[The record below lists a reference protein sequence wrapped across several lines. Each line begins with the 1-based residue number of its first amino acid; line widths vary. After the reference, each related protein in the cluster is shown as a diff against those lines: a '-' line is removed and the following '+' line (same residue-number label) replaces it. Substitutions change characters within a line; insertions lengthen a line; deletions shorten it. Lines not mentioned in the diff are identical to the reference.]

1 MAGGKWYETFKDS
14 IPATPATTKPEAAPP
29 VAAAPRPVVAAAAPT
44 VKPPVVPTAKTPV
57 VATTKKRKQTF
68 EDLPEGGFGAVLRG
82 PDEVEEPTPAPI
94 VAPVKVSQAQPFD
107 AYKAGVLPP
116 SAPEAG
122 KDEGTAASRAL
133 GNAYDAV
140 FKVEGQQDT
149 DKKYV
154 RAADLKARAREIE
167 QTMGLNP
174 DQAVEMLARE
184 LVEQKTAEIPL
195 SLYGDP
201 ESKAGAMFQA
211 KEFIRQQEK
220 YRQSMDSTA
229 ARMPYWN
236 EAKQIADSLMLEKT
250 PAAKLT
256 PQFVRRFM
264 NHQLKQ
270 SGADKLRETN
280 EAEYAAQERLA
291 ELNAYRAVQYLQA
304 TGNPFATSD
313 ITPVTVESIKEAKEK
328 KGTLAAV
335 AETARVLAP
344 KRSVTTTG
352 QVVRAESLPSYLFD
366 SIFNVL
372 SVGADLVTST
382 TTADPAD
389 ITSKKGPGSI
399 VSRLAGNIALGVV
412 NDTRSG
418 TEVAQDVLDT
428 LQYRRTPSM
437 RYYENPE
444 VQAAMQSDSPE
455 VWVPAWAGYI
465 TRMGAEMFTPGAEGQ
480 VFKAM
485 GKTMTGTKDFYQF
498 SKKSIDDITAIKT
511 SNIPKDKQ
519 GSAIKDAV
527 ILNAQEYLPAI
538 APKLDVPVEQVRAR
552 IVAERI
558 SNIADQGDVAGAFAA
573 AADMTPEYKTK
584 YADVLMANFADLDG
598 GDNLLSQAGIGKSE
612 GIEVLTDAERVRDI
626 ATKLDDSIAKNTPE
640 LERANGIIKADAE
653 ELRKLDETIR
663 TYSDAGNRPPDDLL
677 TKRKDLTDALQQKSK
692 ARAELR
698 TRVENATAARDTLD
712 NVDEMLLS
720 AHRKAAET
728 LREAAGGPA
737 RAAVPLPPL
746 RPVPKNIDQ
755 AVTDTLGSLVSD
767 ALAGRLE
774 RADELKDLLTTL
786 KREGADAVTQKYIN
800 DILSVARQRTPAVDA
815 LLRRMDDAGVTDPID
830 RMRAILNLDPE
841 RELVRAANA
850 AKRMTDAEISRL
862 KAEEA
867 AAELLAATDATKDAA
882 EKLKP
887 VTQQMRQK
895 LGKRLAVQQAIIKA
909 EAAKTATTAE
919 EIGAAVAEDV
929 VGAPKVEDIVDEDVV
944 VKTDEELAPAEAPA
958 SPEMADNQ
966 AAMSMGDADAADAQ
980 AQANA
985 VSEALDAQTRVRM
998 GLSPNPV
1005 VARQQV
1011 QRFGSLPRSYSRG
1024 LSNEPFLRPD
1034 LVFTNKGKIP
1044 ASELPPSAAEYLFKL
1059 AENRAYNNIWSYAM
1073 GADDVALSIQKSYVD
1088 AAEQIPGLEPIAKAL
1103 REHPAAADRAA
1114 RAAKQFAQRVGVPY
1128 VPKRV
1133 TQRQFG
1139 DGMKKYFDEAEKA
1152 RDPSKPTARGMNE
1165 YYRSL
1170 LQRSNPD
1177 KTLPVDAVHYGD
1189 MVVVHSAD
1197 AAERAGPLSRYVQYV
1212 DDSSGL
1218 EVSKTGTVRT
1228 IGPDFVGRVVGEKVA
1243 DDGTVKLLVEPHEF
1257 TRGDARYSK
1266 AEVQPIEVDPEVL
1279 GYYERG
1285 RTNDLFVG
1293 RGVADKKAPLGRKFG
1308 ITTNSPRPLLEEE
1321 WAEINKAHQ
1330 GSKALGKVKY
1340 NKGSGKAALDNY
1352 FEALGP
1358 PDRPTMDAFTISAD
1372 DLASLPESLREPVKK
1387 ALSKP
1392 EFFLEEGVEA
1402 AAKKVEA
1409 PPRAAPAPTPT
1420 PAPTPEPVV
1429 ATLPKELAG
1438 AKPRF
1443 NIGKVSYDPQFESDI
1458 DKALYIVAQTK
1469 QSARHDD
1476 YLQFLRDATKMT
1488 DDEINVAAGKVRA
1501 ELKTTLKGKPEGAV
1515 DIPTIWKAEA
1525 PKATPEE
1532 VAKAKPVQKLRI
1544 EPGEVPE
1551 PPKSDAELDAL
1562 RAEEQRLTGDI
1573 EALKAE
1579 AEAIRGEAT
1588 GRATAGGISDLEKKL
1603 AELEDRAQKAGARY
1617 AKAQAEAADAK
1628 DIAESA
1634 SGVRAVLEESFSEV
1648 RKAKADILGDVQADA
1663 VGKELRFRQAIAQQE
1678 RKAALQP
1685 GERLANL
1692 RDELAGISKAQ
1703 TAAYRESMDGWF
1715 GGLVRGAR
1723 GVDRFFSMLGTDTI
1737 EATEELLSGDY
1748 REINR
1753 QMEVM
1758 AKEADLEIDKALSRD
1773 LEAIGG
1779 AGDAD
1784 TSLANVLSIT
1794 EERGYGDTWRMSSG
1808 SGSILQGTMDR
1819 VAAAYID
1826 YANVDDIVDSDIKK
1840 LRDIVLEHDGSLP
1853 DLADKLYAATKELVG
1868 VKMTARGAGDVIFT
1882 QNITRQAAVSDA
1894 FRSLYGLGAILGP
1907 EDAEAVKNYLS
1918 GNKVSDRGRAIALT
1932 YLKQLVGDNVLIT
1945 EKGDFSRY
1953 INPREEA
1960 LFAEVGLSQRKIGDA
1975 LDSVDRMFK
1984 TDIYIPAPIRRKMSD
1999 IMTAPQ
2005 NFTRQDWQSSAISIW
2020 KQGTL
2025 FGSGF
2030 GPARAEF
2037 FTDNLFQTMDAI
2049 GVQQGVAQGA
2059 RAVVANSL
2067 KTVLM
2072 TRVGP
2077 AATTFV
2083 DGVRYLAGQK
2093 AIRPGQSSR
2102 EAMEQVSRFEEVLA
2116 GGHIGTETTAVLNAE
2131 DTVIDG
2137 FGGMTGRDLWR
2148 IATKRGV
2155 GEGVGT
2161 DLLVRQLEDALRT
2174 GPVGRLGGI
2183 LSEGLTRSAG
2193 YIEQRK
2199 RFGLFM
2205 TRTQMLIDEAGAT
2218 SAADIAKL
2226 ADQAAREVT
2235 EAMLNYEISLH
2246 PFERSFWVQVWMPF
2260 LAFEKSNT
2268 TRVAKQITNSS
2279 TVTAFAARLG
2289 RLYRGKTA
2297 VVEGWSKWAD
2307 PTDEYGFDAEAMQ
2320 IDDEQRPEG
2329 EKVYPKYVA
2338 ALEELKAG
2346 GVTPGFVRYQ
2356 WADTSQDAKFDALA
2370 PFATYYAAPPPN
2382 FSVPDYGQKKFS
2394 AVANAGRL
2402 NSLDAYQNA
2411 MNPKSEVDRST
2422 HATFTTL
2429 WADGNLD
2436 AFTRPIALAEFLGL
2450 AGMYMA
2456 GTVDPQVGTK
2466 AKQAFGRM
2474 AGSPLN
2480 TAVGGAL
2487 VDVFSA
2493 GEDSPT
2499 KFTAPV
2505 KLSEQTG
2512 SVLETVGFPV
2522 TKVSKGQYVTDDGTL
2537 VMEDGYYV
2545 DPTTNALATL
2555 APLMLSVLG
2564 PSAGRV
2570 GAGISRGAFTAR
2582 EWTAFDDKFIDQL
2595 YYSNNP
2601 KQGRKLA
2608 LDYMIGLRSG
2618 DIDIRKAEDAL
2629 TRKYIGELTKP
2640 FPGGEA
2646 AGAVRGVTPLGQQ
2659 AAATSEAATVSDKD
2673 MVDSVITATS
2683 GLPPA
2688 RAGDE
2693 TLRAFLLKRG
2703 VTKEELNPM
2712 STQQVYELVSNMPE
2726 ARKLA
2731 RETATRPFLDERYD
2745 ANSIA
2750 QVLEIAK
2757 RKATSATPSA
2767 DSVATMRFALS
2778 TPMPGNAYARFTPEQ
2793 VDQMTA
2799 DQIRK
2804 ELMK

>member
-1 MAGGKWYETFKDS
+1 
-14 IPATPATTKPEAAPP
+14 
-29 VAAAPRPVVAAAAPT
+29 
-44 VKPPVVPTAKTPV
+44 
-57 VATTKKRKQTF
+57 
-68 EDLPEGGFGAVLRG
+68 
-82 PDEVEEPTPAPI
+82 
-94 VAPVKVSQAQPFD
+94 
-107 AYKAGVLPP
+107 
-116 SAPEAG
+116 
-122 KDEGTAASRAL
+122 
-133 GNAYDAV
+133 
-140 FKVEGQQDT
+140 
-149 DKKYV
+149 
-154 RAADLKARAREIE
+154 
-167 QTMGLNP
+167 
-174 DQAVEMLARE
+174 
-184 LVEQKTAEIPL
+184 
-195 SLYGDP
+195 
-201 ESKAGAMFQA
+201 
-211 KEFIRQQEK
+211 
-220 YRQSMDSTA
+220 
-229 ARMPYWN
+229 
-236 EAKQIADSLMLEKT
+236 
-250 PAAKLT
+250 
-256 PQFVRRFM
+256 
-264 NHQLKQ
+264 
-270 SGADKLRETN
+270 
-280 EAEYAAQERLA
+280 
-291 ELNAYRAVQYLQA
+291 
-304 TGNPFATSD
+304 
-313 ITPVTVESIKEAKEK
+313 
-328 KGTLAAV
+328 
-335 AETARVLAP
+335 
-344 KRSVTTTG
+344 
-352 QVVRAESLPSYLFD
+352 LF
-366 SIFNVL
+366 
-372 SVGADLVTST
+372 
-382 TTADPAD
+382 
-389 ITSKKGPGSI
+389 
-399 VSRLAGNIALGVV
+399 R
-412 NDTRSG
+412 
-418 TEVAQDVLDT
+418 
-428 LQYRRTPSM
+428 
-437 RYYENPE
+437 
-444 VQAAMQSDSPE
+444 
-455 VWVPAWAGYI
+455 
-465 TRMGAEMFTPGAEGQ
+465 
-480 VFKAM
+480 
-485 GKTMTGTKDFYQF
+485 
-498 SKKSIDDITAIKT
+498 
-511 SNIPKDKQ
+511 
-519 GSAIKDAV
+519 
-527 ILNAQEYLPAI
+527 
-538 APKLDVPVEQVRAR
+538 
-552 IVAERI
+552 
-558 SNIADQGDVAGAFAA
+558 
-573 AADMTPEYKTK
+573 
-584 YADVLMANFADLDG
+584 
-598 GDNLLSQAGIGKSE
+598 
-612 GIEVLTDAERVRDI
+612 
-626 ATKLDDSIAKNTPE
+626 
-640 LERANGIIKADAE
+640 
-653 ELRKLDETIR
+653 
-663 TYSDAGNRPPDDLL
+663 
-677 TKRKDLTDALQQKSK
+677 
-692 ARAELR
+692 
-698 TRVENATAARDTLD
+698 
-712 NVDEMLLS
+712 
-720 AHRKAAET
+720 
-728 LREAAGGPA
+728 
-737 RAAVPLPPL
+737 
-746 RPVPKNIDQ
+746 
-755 AVTDTLGSLVSD
+755 
-767 ALAGRLE
+767 
-774 RADELKDLLTTL
+774 
-786 KREGADAVTQKYIN
+786 
-800 DILSVARQRTPAVDA
+800 
-815 LLRRMDDAGVTDPID
+815 
-830 RMRAILNLDPE
+830 
-841 RELVRAANA
+841 
-850 AKRMTDAEISRL
+850 
-862 KAEEA
+862 
-867 AAELLAATDATKDAA
+867 
-882 EKLKP
+882 
-887 VTQQMRQK
+887 
-895 LGKRLAVQQAIIKA
+895 
-909 EAAKTATTAE
+909 
-919 EIGAAVAEDV
+919 
-929 VGAPKVEDIVDEDVV
+929 
-944 VKTDEELAPAEAPA
+944 
-958 SPEMADNQ
+958 
-966 AAMSMGDADAADAQ
+966 
-980 AQANA
+980 
-985 VSEALDAQTRVRM
+985 
-998 GLSPNPV
+998 
-1005 VARQQV
+1005 
-1011 QRFGSLPRSYSRG
+1011 
-1024 LSNEPFLRPD
+1024 
-1034 LVFTNKGKIP
+1034 
-1044 ASELPPSAAEYLFKL
+1044 L

-1088 AAEQIPGLEPIAKAL
+1088 AAEQILGLEPIAKAL
-1103 REHPAAADRAA
+1103 REHPAAAERAE
-1114 RAAKQFAQRVGVPY
+1114 RAAKQFSQRVGVPY

-1133 TQRQFG
+1133 TQKQFR

-1218 EVSKTGTVRT
+1218 EVSRTGTVKT
-1228 IGPDFVGRVVGEKVA
+1228 IGPDFVGRVVGETVA

-1266 AEVQPIEVDPEVL
+1266 AEAKPIEVDPEVL

-1340 NKGSGKAALDNY
+1340 NQTSGMSKLDNY

-1358 PDRPTMDAFTISAD
+1358 PDRPTKDAFTISAD
-1372 DLASLPESLREPVKK
+1372 DLAALPENIREPVKR

-1409 PPRAAPAPTPT
+1409 PRAPAPVEAKPAAAVV
-1420 PAPTPEPVV
+1420 PAPAAAPTK
-1429 ATLPKELAG
+1429 LPAELAG

-1443 NIGKVSYDPQFESDI
+1443 NIGKASYQPQFESDI

-1476 YLQFLRDATKMT
+1476 YLQFLRDATGMT
-1488 DDEINVAAGKVRA
+1488 DDEINVAAGKIRA

-1532 VAKAKPVQKLRI
+1532 VAKAKPVQKLRV

-1648 RKAKADILGDVQADA
+1648 RKAKADILGEVQADA

-1773 LEAIGG
+1773 LEALGG
-1779 AGDAD
+1779 AGDAE
-1784 TSLANVLSIT
+1784 TSLTNVLSIT

-1819 VAAAYID
+1819 VAAAYLD
-1826 YANVDDIVDSDIKK
+1826 YASVDDIVPSDLDT
-1840 LRDIVLEHDGSLP
+1840 LREIVLNHDGSLP
-1853 DLADKLYAATKELVG
+1853 DLADKLYAATKNLVG

-1907 EDAEAVKNYLS
+1907 EDATAVKEYLA
-1918 GNKVSDRGRAIALT
+1918 GTKVSDRGRAIALT
-1932 YLKQLVGDNVLIT
+1932 YLKQLVGDNALIT
-1945 EKGDFSRY
+1945 EKGDFTKY
-1953 INPREEA
+1953 INPQKEA
-1960 LFAEVGLSQRKIGDA
+1960 LFAEVGLSSRKIDDA

-2005 NFTRQDWQSSAISIW
+2005 NFTRRDWQSSAISIW

-2072 TRVGP
+2072 SRVGP

-2083 DGVRYLAGQK
+2083 DSVRYLAGQK

-2161 DLLVRQLEDALRT
+2161 DLLVRQLEDALKT

-2205 TRTQMLIDEAGAT
+2205 TRTQMLIDEAKAT
-2218 SAADIAKL
+2218 SAADISKL

-2297 VVEGWSKWAD
+2297 VTEAWSKWAD

-2382 FSVPDYGQKKFS
+2382 FTVPDYGQKKFS

-2402 NSLDAYQNA
+2402 NSLDAYQGA
-2411 MNPKSEVDRST
+2411 MNPKSEVDLST

-2436 AFTRPIALAEFLGL
+2436 AFIRSIALAEFLGL
-2450 AGMYMA
+2450 VGMKMA
-2456 GTVDPQVGTK
+2456 GTVDPQVNTK
-2466 AKQAFGRM
+2466 MLQALGRM
-2474 AGSPLN
+2474 AGSPLD

-2487 VDVFSA
+2487 ADVFSVVIDKPTSFTQPIRLSQEA
-2493 GEDSPT
+2493 G
-2499 KFTAPV
+2499 V
-2505 KLSEQTG
+2505 
-2512 SVLETVGFPV
+2512 VLEKVGAPV
-2522 TKVSKGQYVTDDGTL
+2522 TKVSKGQYVNDEGTMI
-2537 VMEDGYYV
+2537 MEDGYYV
-2545 DPTTNALATL
+2545 NPTANAMTTL
-2555 APLMLSVLG
+2555 LPLI
-2564 PSAGRV
+2564 AGRY
-2570 GAGISRGAFTAR
+2570 GAPFARGAFTAR
-2582 EWTAFDDKFIDQL
+2582 EWSAFDDKFVDQL

-2618 DIDIRKAEDAL
+2618 DIDVRKAEDAL
-2629 TRKYIGELTKP
+2629 TSKYRGELTKP

-2659 AAATSEAATVSDKD
+2659 AAATSEAATVSDKQ
-2673 MVDSVITATS
+2673 MTDSVLAATS
-2683 GLPPA
+2683 GLPPV

-2726 ARKLA
+2726 ARKLS
-2731 RETATRPFLDERYD
+2731 RETAMRPFIEEKYD
-2745 ANSIA
+2745 ANAVSKI
-2750 QVLEIAK
+2750 LEITK
-2757 RKATSATPSA
+2757 RKATSATWTPESI
-2767 DSVATMRFALS
+2767 ATMRFALS
-2778 TPMPGNAYARFTPEQ
+2778 TPMPGNDYARFTPEQ

-2799 DQIRK
+2799 DQVRK

>member
-14 IPATPATTKPEAAPP
+14 IPATPATTKPEAAAP
-29 VAAAPRPVVAAAAPT
+29 VAATSRPVVAAAPT

-57 VATTKKRKQTF
+57 VTTKKRKQAF
-68 EDLPEGGFGAVLRG
+68 EELPEGGFGAMLRG
-82 PDEVEEPTPAPI
+82 PEEVQEPTPAPI

-116 SAPEAG
+116 GAPEAG
-122 KDEGTAASRAL
+122 KDERTAAGRAL
-133 GNAYDAV
+133 GNAWDAV
-140 FKVEGQQDT
+140 TKVEGQQEPNKQYT
-149 DKKYV
+149 
-154 RAADLKARAREIE
+154 RAAELKARAREIE
-167 QTMGLNP
+167 QTMGIGP
-174 DQAVEMLARE
+174 DQAVELLARE

-201 ESKAGAMFQA
+201 ASKAGAMFEA
-211 KEFIRQQEK
+211 REFIRQQEK

-256 PQFVRRFM
+256 PQFVERFTDY
-264 NHQLKQ
+264 QLKQ
-270 SGADKLRETN
+270 KNLDKLRETN
-280 EAEYAAQERLA
+280 EAEYEGQRRIAQQ
-291 ELNAYRAVQYLQA
+291 NAYRAVQYLQA

-352 QVVRAESLPSYLFD
+352 QVVRAESIPSYLFD
-366 SIFNVL
+366 TIFNA
-372 SVGADLVTST
+372 GGMAADLVTAT
-382 TTADPAD
+382 TGVDPIKPIWEQENIGSHLKDVAMNMVMPGASL
-389 ITSKKGPGSI
+389 IKG
-399 VSRLAGNIALGVV
+399 ALT
-412 NDTRSG
+412 DKRSG
-418 TEVAQDVLDT
+418 VDIAQDVLDT
-428 LQYRRTPSM
+428 LQYRRSPSM
-437 RYYENPE
+437 RYHENPE
-444 VQAAMQSDSPE
+444 VQAAMQSDAPE

-465 TRMGAEMFTPGAEGQ
+465 SRMGTEMFIPGAEG
-480 VFKAM
+480 KAFSAL
-485 GKTMTGTKDFYQF
+485 GKTMNASQDFYRF
-498 SKKSIDDITAIKT
+498 GKKSIDDITAIKT
-511 SNIPKDKQ
+511 SKISKDKQ
-519 GSAIKDAV
+519 FGAIKDAI
-527 ILNAQEYLPAI
+527 ILNAQEHLPAI
-538 APKLDVPVEQVRAR
+538 APKLDVPVADVRAR

-598 GDNLLSQAGIGKSE
+598 GDNLLTQAGIDKSE
-612 GIEVLTDAERVRDI
+612 GIEVLTDADRVRDI
-626 ATKLDDSIAKNTPE
+626 ATKLEDSIAKNTPE
-640 LERANGIIKADAE
+640 LERASAIIKADSE
-653 ELRKLDETIR
+653 ELRKLDEAIR

-677 TKRKDLTDALQQKSK
+677 TKRKDLSDALQQKSK

-698 TRVENATAARDTLD
+698 TKVENATAARDALD

-720 AHRKAAET
+720 AHRKAADT

-746 RPVPKNIDQ
+746 RPTPKNIDQ

-767 ALAGRLE
+767 AMAGRLE
-774 RADELKDLLTTL
+774 RAEDLKDLLTTL

-800 DILSVARQRTPAVDA
+800 DILSIARQRTPAVDA

-867 AAELLAATDATKDAA
+867 AAELLAATDATNDAA

-895 LGKRLAVQQAIIKA
+895 LGKRLAVQQAIAKA

-919 EIGAAVAEDV
+919 EVGAAVADDV
-929 VGAPKVEDIVDEDVV
+929 VGAPKIEDIVDEDVV

-980 AQANA
+980 AQVNA
-985 VSEALDAQTRVRM
+985 VSEALDTQTRVRM

-1044 ASELPPSAAEYLFKL
+1044 ASELPPSAAEHLFKL

-1073 GADDVALSIQKSYVD
+1073 GADDVAIGIQKSYVD
-1088 AAEQIPGLEPIAKAL
+1088 AAEQLPGLEYVAKAL
-1103 REHPAAADRAA
+1103 REHPAAAERAE
-1114 RAAKQFAQRVGVPY
+1114 RAAKQFSQRVGVPY

-1139 DGMKKYFDEAEKA
+1139 DGMKKYFDEVDKA

-1189 MVVVHSAD
+1189 MVVVHSAE

-1218 EVSKTGTVRT
+1218 EVSKTGTVKT

-1293 RGVADKKAPLGRKFG
+1293 RGVADKRVPLGRKFG
-1308 ITTNSPRPLLEEE
+1308 INYNSPRPLLEEE

-1340 NKGSGKAALDNY
+1340 NQTSGMSKLDNY
-1352 FEALGP
+1352 FDELGP
-1358 PDRPTMDAFTISAD
+1358 PDRPTKDAFTISAD

-1392 EFFLEEGVEA
+1392 EFFLEEGVEV

-1409 PPRAAPAPTPT
+1409 PSRAAPT

-1443 NIGKVSYDPQFESDI
+1443 NIGQTSYSPKFESDI
-1458 DKALYIVAQTK
+1458 DRALYIVAQTK
-1469 QSARHDD
+1469 KSARHDD

-1488 DDEINVAAGKVRA
+1488 DDEIAVAAGKVRV
-1501 ELKTTLKGKPEGAV
+1501 ELKALLKGKPEGEV
-1515 DIPTIWKAEA
+1515 NIPAIWKAEA

-1532 VAKAKPVQKLRI
+1532 VAKAKPVQELRVT
-1544 EPGEVPE
+1544 EGEVPE

-1603 AELEDRAQKAGARY
+1603 AELQHRAQKAGARF
-1617 AKAQAEAADAK
+1617 AKAQVEAADAK
-1628 DIAESA
+1628 DIAESSA
-1634 SGVRAVLEESFSEV
+1634 GVRSVLEESFSEV
-1648 RKAKADILGDVQADA
+1648 RKAKEGILGEVRADA

-1703 TAAYRESMDGWF
+1703 TSAYRQSMDGWF

-1737 EATEELLSGDY
+1737 EATEELLSADY

-1779 AGDAD
+1779 AGDAE

-1826 YANVDDIVDSDIKK
+1826 YANVDDIVESDIKK

-1868 VKMTARGAGDVIFT
+1868 VTMTARGAGDVIFT

-1907 EDAEAVKNYLS
+1907 EDATAVRKWFAGTTS
-1918 GNKVSDRGRAIALT
+1918 SDRGRAIALT
-1932 YLKQLVGDNVLIT
+1932 YLKQLVGDNMLIT
-1945 EKGDFSRY
+1945 EKGDFTRY
-1953 INPREEA
+1953 INPQKEA

-2005 NFTRQDWQSSAISIW
+2005 NFTRRDWQSSAISIW

-2049 GVQQGVAQGA
+2049 GVQQGLAQGA

-2067 KTVLM
+2067 KTVM
-2072 TRVGP
+2072 MSRVGP
-2077 AATTFV
+2077 AVTTFA
-2083 DGVRYLAGQK
+2083 DTVRYLAGQK
-2093 AIRPGQSSR
+2093 AIRSGQSSR

-2205 TRTQMLIDEAGAT
+2205 TRTQMLIDETKAT

-2235 EAMLNYEISLH
+2235 QAMLNYEISLH

-2268 TRVAKQITNSS
+2268 TRVAKQITSGS
-2279 TVTAFAARLG
+2279 TVTAFAARMG

-2297 VVEGWSKWAD
+2297 VTEGWSKWAD

-2338 ALEELKAG
+2338 ALEELKAE

-2356 WADTSQDAKFDALA
+2356 WADTSQDAKYDALA

-2394 AVANAGRL
+2394 AVSNAGRL
-2402 NSLDAYQNA
+2402 NSLDAYQGA
-2411 MNPKSEVDRST
+2411 MNPKSEVDLST

-2429 WADGNLD
+2429 WADGNVD
-2436 AFTRPIALAEFLGL
+2436 AFTRPIAAAEFLGL
-2450 AGMYMA
+2450 VGMKMA
-2456 GTVDPQVGTK
+2456 GTADPQVGTK
-2466 AKQAFGRM
+2466 MLQAFGRM
-2474 AGSPLN
+2474 TGSPLD

-2493 GEDSPT
+2493 GMEKPT
-2499 KFTAPV
+2499 SFTQPIR
-2505 KLSEQTG
+2505 LSQEAG
-2512 SVLETVGFPV
+2512 AVLEKVGAPV
-2522 TKVSKGQYVTDDGTL
+2522 TKVSKGQYVNDEGTMI
-2537 VMEDGYYV
+2537 MEDGYYV
-2545 DPTTNALATL
+2545 NPTANAMTTL
-2555 APLMLSVLG
+2555 LPLV
-2564 PSAGRV
+2564 AGRY
-2570 GAGISRGAFTAR
+2570 GAPIARGAFTAR

-2712 STQQVYELVSNMPE
+2712 STQQVYDLVSNMPE

-2745 ANSIA
+2745 ANSLA
-2750 QVLEIAK
+2750 KVLEITK
-2757 RKATSATPSA
+2757 RKATSATPSP

>member
-1 MAGGKWYETFKDS
+1 MAGKKADLSFLDEKTPS
-14 IPATPATTKPEAAPP
+14 VPAAKPVADTPP
-29 VAAAPRPVVAAAAPT
+29 VAATPRPAVAAVPT

-57 VATTKKRKQTF
+57 VAATKKRKQEF
-68 EDLPEGGFGAVLRG
+68 EELPEGGFGALLRE
-82 PDEVEEPTPAPI
+82 PEEEPAAPAP
-94 VAPVKVSQAQPFD
+94 VLAPFD
-107 AYKAGVLPP
+107 AYKKGVLPP

-122 KDEGTAASRAL
+122 KDERTAAGRAL
-133 GNAYDAV
+133 GNAWDAV
-140 FKVEGQQDT
+140 TKVEGQQEPNKQYT
-149 DKKYV
+149 
-154 RAADLKARAREIE
+154 RAAELKARAREIE

-174 DQAVEMLARE
+174 DQAVELLARE

-195 SLYGDP
+195 SQYGDP
-201 ESKAGAMFQA
+201 ASKAGAMVQA

-256 PQFVRRFM
+256 PQFVERFTDY
-264 NHQLKQ
+264 QLKQ
-270 SGADKLRETN
+270 KNLDKLRETN
-280 EAEYAAQERLA
+280 EAEYEGQRRIAQQ
-291 ELNAYRAVQYLQA
+291 NAYRAVQWLQA
-304 TGNPFATSD
+304 SGNPFATSD

-352 QVVRAESLPSYLFD
+352 QVVRAESIPSYLFD
-366 SIFNVL
+366 TIFNA
-372 SVGADLVTST
+372 GGMAADLVTAT
-382 TTADPAD
+382 TGVDPIKPIWEQENIGSHLKDVA
-389 ITSKKGPGSI
+389 INMVMPGASLIKG
-399 VSRLAGNIALGVV
+399 ALT
-412 NDTRSG
+412 DKRSG
-418 TEVAQDVLDT
+418 VDIAQDVLDT
-428 LQYRRTPSM
+428 LQYRRSPSM

-444 VQAAMQSDSPE
+444 VQAAMQSDAPE

-465 TRMGAEMFTPGAEGQ
+465 SRMGTEMFIPGAEG
-480 VFKAM
+480 KAFSAL
-485 GKTMTGTKDFYQF
+485 GKTMNASQDFYRF
-498 SKKSIDDITAIKT
+498 GKKSIDDITAIKT
-511 SNIPKDKQ
+511 SKIPKDKQ
-519 GSAIKDAV
+519 FGAIKDAI
-527 ILNAQEYLPAI
+527 ILNAQEHLPAI
-538 APKLDVPVEQVRAR
+538 APKLDVPVADVRAR

-584 YADVLMANFADLDG
+584 YADVLVSNFADLDG
-598 GDNLLSQAGIGKSE
+598 GDNLLTQAGISKSE
-612 GIEVLTDAERVRDI
+612 GIEILTDPERVRNI
-626 ATKLDDSIAKNTPE
+626 ATKLDDSIAENTPK
-640 LERANGIIKADAE
+640 LERANDIIKADSE
-653 ELRKLDETIR
+653 ELRKLDEEIR
-663 TYSDAGNRPPDDLL
+663 VYSDAGNRPPDDLFA
-677 TKRKDLTDALQQKSK
+677 KRKDLEDSIKQKSQ

-698 TRVENATAARDTLD
+698 TKVENATAARDALD

-720 AHRKAAET
+720 AHRKAADT

-746 RPVPKNIDQ
+746 RPVPKDIDQ

-767 ALAGRLE
+767 AMAGRLE
-774 RADELKDLLTTL
+774 RAEDLKDLLTTL

-800 DILSVARQRTPAVDA
+800 DILSIARQRTPAVDA

-919 EIGAAVAEDV
+919 EVGAAVADDV
-929 VGAPKVEDIVDEDVV
+929 VGAPKVEDIVDEDVA

-958 SPEMADNQ
+958 SPEMVDTS
-966 AAMSMGDADAADAQ
+966 AALASGESVRAET
-980 AQANA
+980 
-985 VSEALDAQTRVRM
+985 VSEADGVSQGVQRVSRIRM
-998 GLSPNPV
+998 GLSPSPV

-1044 ASELPPSAAEYLFKL
+1044 ASELPPSAAEHLFKL

-1073 GADDVALSIQKSYVD
+1073 GADDVAIGIQKSYVD
-1088 AAEQIPGLEPIAKAL
+1088 AAEQLPGLDYVAKAL
-1103 REHPAAADRAA
+1103 REHPAAAERAE
-1114 RAAKQFAQRVGVPY
+1114 RAAKQFSQRVGVPY

-1139 DGMKKYFDEAEKA
+1139 DGMKKYFDEVDKA

-1177 KTLPVDAVHYGD
+1177 KALPVDAVHYGD
-1189 MVVVHSAD
+1189 MVVVHSAE

-1218 EVSKTGTVRT
+1218 EVSKTGTVKT

-1266 AEVQPIEVDPEVL
+1266 AEVQPIEVDPDVL

-1293 RGVADKKAPLGRKFG
+1293 RGVADKKVPLGRKFG
-1308 ITTNSPRPLLEEE
+1308 INYNSPRPLLEEE

-1340 NKGSGKAALDNY
+1340 NQTSGMSKLDNY
-1352 FEALGP
+1352 FDELGP
-1358 PDRPTMDAFTISAD
+1358 PDRPTKDAFTISAD

-1409 PPRAAPAPTPT
+1409 PPRAAPAPAPT

-1443 NIGKVSYDPQFESDI
+1443 NIGQTSYSPKFESDI

-1469 QSARHDD
+1469 KSARHDD

-1488 DDEINVAAGKVRA
+1488 DDEIAVAAGKVRV
-1501 ELKTTLKGKPEGAV
+1501 ELKALLKGKPEGEV
-1515 DIPTIWKAEA
+1515 NIPAIWKAEA

-1532 VAKAKPVQKLRI
+1532 VAKAKPVQELRVT
-1544 EPGEVPE
+1544 EGEVPE

-1579 AEAIRGEAT
+1579 AEAIRGEAA

-1603 AELEDRAQKAGARY
+1603 SELQDRAQKAGARF

-1628 DIAESA
+1628 DIAESSA
-1634 SGVRAVLEESFSEV
+1634 GVRAVLEESFSEV
-1648 RKAKADILGDVQADA
+1648 RKAKADILGEVRADA

-1703 TAAYRESMDGWF
+1703 TAAYRQSMDGWF

-1737 EATEELLSGDY
+1737 EATEELLSADY

-1773 LEAIGG
+1773 LEAIAG

-1826 YANVDDIVDSDIKK
+1826 YANVDDIVESDIKK

-1882 QNITRQAAVSDA
+1882 QNITRQTAVSDA

-1932 YLKQLVGDNVLIT
+1932 YLKQLVGDNMLIT
-1945 EKGDFSRY
+1945 EKGDFTRY
-1953 INPREEA
+1953 INPQKEA

-2005 NFTRQDWQSSAISIW
+2005 NFTRRDWQSSAISIW

-2049 GVQQGVAQGA
+2049 GVQQGLAQGA

-2067 KTVLM
+2067 KTVMMSRFMPGYTTLVDA
-2072 TRVGP
+2072 VG
-2077 AATTFV
+2077 
-2083 DGVRYLAGQK
+2083 YLSGK
-2093 AIRPGQSSR
+2093 KTIRPGTTSR
-2102 EAMEQVSRFEEVLA
+2102 QMMEQAARFEEVLA

-2205 TRTQMLIDEAGAT
+2205 TRTQMLIDETKAT
-2218 SAADIAKL
+2218 SAADIARL

-2268 TRVAKQITNSS
+2268 TRVAKQITSGS
-2279 TVTAFAARLG
+2279 TVTAFAARMG

-2297 VVEGWSKWAD
+2297 VTEGWSKWTD

-2338 ALEELKAG
+2338 AVEALKAE

-2394 AVANAGRL
+2394 AVSNAGRL
-2402 NSLDAYQNA
+2402 NSLDAYQGA

-2429 WADGNLD
+2429 WADGNVD
-2436 AFTRPIALAEFLGL
+2436 AFTRPIAAAEFLGL
-2450 AGMYMA
+2450 VGMKMA
-2456 GTVDPQVGTK
+2456 GTADPQVGTK
-2466 AKQAFGRM
+2466 MLQAFGRM
-2474 AGSPLN
+2474 TGSPLD

-2493 GEDSPT
+2493 GMEKPT
-2499 KFTAPV
+2499 SFTQPIR
-2505 KLSEQTG
+2505 LSQEAG
-2512 SVLETVGFPV
+2512 AVLEKVGAPV
-2522 TKVSKGQYVTDDGTL
+2522 TKVSKGQYVNDEGTMI
-2537 VMEDGYYV
+2537 MEDGYYV
-2545 DPTTNALATL
+2545 NPTANAMTTL
-2555 APLMLSVLG
+2555 LPLI
-2564 PSAGRV
+2564 AGRY
-2570 GAGISRGAFTAR
+2570 GAPIARGAFTAR

-2683 GLPPA
+2683 GLPHA

-2703 VTKEELNPM
+2703 MTREELNPM
-2712 STQQVYELVSNMPE
+2712 STQEVYELVSNMPE
-2726 ARKLA
+2726 ARKIA
-2731 RETATRPFLDERYD
+2731 RETAARPFDGYD
-2745 ANSIA
+2745 AGAVSKI
-2750 QVLEIAK
+2750 LEVTK
-2757 RKATSATPSA
+2757 RKATSATWTPESI
-2767 DSVATMRFALS
+2767 ATMRFALS

-2793 VDQMTA
+2793 VDAMTA

>member
-1 MAGGKWYETFKDS
+1 MAGGKWYETFKNS
-14 IPATPATTKPEAAPP
+14 IPATPATTTPEAAAP
-29 VAAAPRPVVAAAAPT
+29 VAAAPRPVAVKPPT

-57 VATTKKRKQTF
+57 VATRKREKQF
-68 EDLPEGGFGAVLRG
+68 EELPEGGFAAVLRG
-82 PDEVEEPTPAPI
+82 PEEEPAAPAP
-94 VAPVKVSQAQPFD
+94 VLAPFD
-107 AYKAGVLPP
+107 AYKKGVLPP
-116 SAPEAG
+116 GAPEAG
-122 KDEGTAASRAL
+122 KDERTAAGRAL
-133 GNAYDAV
+133 GNAWDAV
-140 FKVEGQQDT
+140 TKVEGQQEPNKQYT
-149 DKKYV
+149 
-154 RAADLKARAREIE
+154 RAAELKARAREIE
-167 QTMGLNP
+167 QAMGVGS
-174 DQAVEMLARE
+174 DQAVELLARE

-195 SLYGDP
+195 SQYGDP

-256 PQFVRRFM
+256 PQFVERFTDY
-264 NHQLKQ
+264 QLKQ
-270 SGADKLRETN
+270 SGLDKLRETN
-280 EAEYAAQERLA
+280 EAEYEGQRRIAQQ
-291 ELNAYRAVQYLQA
+291 NAYRAVQWLQA
-304 TGNPFATSD
+304 SGNPFATSD

-344 KRSVTTTG
+344 KRSVTTSG
-352 QVVRAESLPSYLFD
+352 QVVRAESIPSYLFD
-366 SIFNVL
+366 TIFNA
-372 SVGADLVTST
+372 GGMAADLVTST
-382 TTADPAD
+382 TGVDPIKPIWEAKNLKEVVSNVSPLAAVASLV
-389 ITSKKGPGSI
+389 TSDDK
-399 VSRLAGNIALGVV
+399 
-412 NDTRSG
+412 RSG
-418 TEVAQDVLDT
+418 TEIAQDVLDT
-428 LQYRRTPSM
+428 VQYRRTPSM
-437 RYYENPE
+437 RYSENPE
-444 VQAAMQSDSPE
+444 VQAALQSDSPE
-455 VWVPAWAGYI
+455 VWVPAWSGYLS
-465 TRMGAEMFTPGAEGQ
+465 RMGAEMFIPGAEGK
-480 VFKAM
+480 VLSSL
-485 GKTMTGTKDFYQF
+485 GKTMNASQDFYRF
-498 SKKSIDDITAIKT
+498 GKKSIDDITAIKT
-511 SNIPKDKQ
+511 SRIPKNKQ
-519 GSAIKDAV
+519 SSAIKDAI
-527 ILNAQEYLPAI
+527 ILNAQEQFPVLAR
-538 APKLDVPVEQVRAR
+538 KLDVPVEQVRAR

-573 AADMTPEYKTK
+573 ASDMTPEYRTK

-598 GDNLLSQAGIGKSE
+598 GDNLLAQAGINKSE
-612 GIEVLTDAERVRDI
+612 GIEVLTDADRVRDI
-626 ATKLDDSIAKNTPE
+626 ATKLEDSIAKDTPE
-640 LERANGIIKADAE
+640 LERANGIIKADGD
-653 ELRKLDETIR
+653 ELRRLDEAIR
-663 TYSDAGNRPPDDLL
+663 TYSDAGNRPPPDLKARRDDLV
-677 TKRKDLTDALQQKSK
+677 DAIKQKSE
-692 ARAELR
+692 ARAKIR
-698 TRVENATAARDTLD
+698 TRVENATAARDSLD
-712 NVDEMLLS
+712 NVDEMLIS
-720 AHRKAAET
+720 AHRQAAET
-728 LREAAGGPA
+728 LREAAGGPVRAVVPIPPALKPEAKDISKKVFDEFGELIRGDTA
-737 RAAVPLPPL
+737 RRLETAEDLDKLLVKL
-746 RPVPKNIDQ
+746 RKE
-755 AVTDTLGSLVSD
+755 GSD
-767 ALAGRLE
+767 ALSE
-774 RADELKDLLTTL
+774 
-786 KREGADAVTQKYIN
+786 KYIN
-800 DILSVARQRTPAVDA
+800 DILTVARQRTPAVDA
-815 LLRRMDDAGVTDPID
+815 LLRRFDDLGVTDPID
-830 RMRAILNLDPE
+830 RMRAILKMNPDQ
-841 RELVRAANA
+841 ELVRAANA

-882 EKLKP
+882 AKLKP

-919 EIGAAVAEDV
+919 EVGAAVAEDV
-929 VGAPKVEDIVDEDVV
+929 VGAPKIEDIVDEDVV
-944 VKTDEELAPAEAPA
+944 VKTDEELAPAEAPT
-958 SPEMADNQ
+958 SPEMADNN
-966 AAMSMGDADAADAQ
+966 AAMSMGDADASDAQ
-980 AQANA
+980 AQVNA
-985 VSEALDAQTRVRM
+985 VSDALDAQTRVRM

-1034 LVFTNKGKIP
+1034 LVFTNAGRIP
-1044 ASELPPSAAEYLFKL
+1044 ASELPPSAADHLFRL

-1088 AAEQIPGLEPIAKAL
+1088 AAEQISGLEPIAKAL
-1103 REHPAAADRAA
+1103 REHPAAAERAE
-1114 RAAKQFAQRVGVPY
+1114 RAAKQFSQRVGVPY

-1133 TQRQFG
+1133 TQKQFR

-1152 RDPSKPTARGMNE
+1152 RDPSKPIARGMNE

-1218 EVSKTGTVRT
+1218 EVSRTGTVKT
-1228 IGPDFVGRVVGEKVA
+1228 IGPDFVGRVVGETVA

-1285 RTNDLFVG
+1285 RTTDLFVG
-1293 RGVADKKAPLGRKFG
+1293 RGVASKDVPLGRKFG
-1308 ITTNSPRPLLEEE
+1308 INKQSPRPLLEEE

-1340 NKGSGKAALDNY
+1340 NQTSGMSKLDN
-1352 FEALGP
+1352 FFDELGP
-1358 PDRPTMDAFTISAD
+1358 PDRPTKDAFTISAD
-1372 DLASLPESLREPVKK
+1372 DLAALPENIREPVKR

-1409 PPRAAPAPTPT
+1409 PRAPAPVEAKPAAAVV
-1420 PAPTPEPVV
+1420 PAP
-1429 ATLPKELAG
+1429 ATAPTKLTTELAG
-1438 AKPRF
+1438 AKPKF
-1443 NIGKVSYDPQFESDI
+1443 NIGKASYSPQFESDI

-1476 YLQFLRDATKMT
+1476 YLQFLRDATGMT
-1488 DDEINVAAGKVRA
+1488 TDEIAVAAGMVRA
-1501 ELKTTLKGKPEGAV
+1501 ELKKTLKGKPEGAV

-1525 PKATPEE
+1525 PKATPEQ
-1532 VAKAKPVQKLRI
+1532 VAKAKPVQQLRVA
-1544 EPGEVPE
+1544 EGEVPE

-1648 RKAKADILGDVQADA
+1648 RKAKADILGEVQADA

-1779 AGDAD
+1779 AGDAE

-1794 EERGYGDTWRMSSG
+1794 EKRGYGDTWRMSSG

-1819 VAAAYID
+1819 VAAAYLD
-1826 YANVDDIVDSDIKK
+1826 YASVDKIVKGDLDT
-1840 LRDIVLEHDGSLP
+1840 LREIVLNHDGSLP
-1853 DLADKLYAATKELVG
+1853 DLADKLYAATKNLVG

-1907 EDAEAVKNYLS
+1907 EDATAVKEYLA
-1918 GNKVSDRGRAIALT
+1918 GTKVSDRGRAIALT
-1932 YLKQLVGDNVLIT
+1932 YLKQLVGDNALIT
-1945 EKGDFSRY
+1945 EKGDFTTY
-1953 INPREEA
+1953 INPQDEA
-1960 LFAEVGLSQRKIGDA
+1960 LFTQVGLSSRKIDDA

-2005 NFTRQDWQSSAISIW
+2005 NFTRRDWQSSAISIW

-2049 GVQQGVAQGA
+2049 GVQQGLAQGA

-2072 TRVGP
+2072 SRVGP

-2083 DGVRYLAGQK
+2083 DSVRYLAGQK
-2093 AIRPGQSSR
+2093 AIRPGQTSR

-2161 DLLVRQLEDALRT
+2161 DLLVRQLEDALET

-2205 TRTQMLIDEAGAT
+2205 TRTQMLIDEAKAT

-2297 VVEGWSKWAD
+2297 VTEAWSKWAD

-2382 FSVPDYGQKKFS
+2382 FTVPDYGQKKFS

-2402 NSLDAYQNA
+2402 NSLDAYQGA
-2411 MNPKSEVDRST
+2411 MKPKSEVDRST

-2436 AFTRPIALAEFLGL
+2436 AFTKPIALAELLGL
-2450 AGMYMA
+2450 IGMKMA
-2456 GTVDPQVGTK
+2456 GTVDPQVNTK
-2466 AKQAFGRM
+2466 MLQAFGRM
-2474 AGSPLN
+2474 AGSPLD

-2487 VDVFSA
+2487 ADVFSA
-2493 GEDSPT
+2493 GMEKPT
-2499 KFTAPV
+2499 SFTQPIR
-2505 KLSEQTG
+2505 LSQEAG
-2512 SVLETVGFPV
+2512 VVLEKVGAPV
-2522 TKVSKGQYVTDDGTL
+2522 TKVSKGQYVNDEGTMI
-2537 VMEDGYYV
+2537 MEDGYYV
-2545 DPTTNALATL
+2545 NPTANAMTTL
-2555 APLMLSVLG
+2555 LPLI
-2564 PSAGRV
+2564 AGRY
-2570 GAGISRGAFTAR
+2570 GAPFARGAFTAR
-2582 EWTAFDDKFIDQL
+2582 EWSAFDDKFIDQL

-2618 DIDIRKAEDAL
+2618 DIDVRKAEETL
-2629 TRKYIGELTKP
+2629 TRKYLGELTKP

-2659 AAATSEAATVSDKD
+2659 AAATSEAATVSDKQ
-2673 MVDSVITATS
+2673 MTDSVITATS
-2683 GLPPA
+2683 GLPPV

-2731 RETATRPFLDERYD
+2731 RETAARPFLEEQYD
-2745 ANSIA
+2745 AGAVSKI
-2750 QVLEIAK
+2750 LEVTK
-2757 RKATSATPSA
+2757 RKATSATWTPESI
-2767 DSVATMRFALS
+2767 ATMRFALS
-2778 TPMPGNAYARFTPEQ
+2778 TPMPGNDYARFTPEQ

-2799 DQIRK
+2799 DQVRK